1 MVDLNDIALFV
12 QVVRAGSFAEAAR
25 RVGIPANTASRRVQ
39 ELERDLGIR
48 LLQRSTR
55 RLTLTDAGQTFF
67 TQCVDQIEALTQSAL
82 DLAEGSEVPRGKVRV
97 AAVADFLNWFPVAF
111 VAEFLAT
118 YPKVQLEF
126 VLSDMRADLLGEG
139 IDIAFRAGK
148 EIEPHVVARQIGWGH
163 YTLVASPAY
172 IDARGIPDSP
182 AALSKHDCI
191 TWPTGPSG
199 FVTWQLEGPEGE
211 VEISVTGRF
220 HANNAQAHINAAL
233 AGLGIA
239 LVPTAMAIAQIDSGR
254 LQRVL
259 PEFDLRVGFYAVYLS
274 RRQLPRA
281 VSTFIDFVIKKMLDQ
296 GMIPPLPVAGQGSEQ
311 H

>member
-67 TQCVDQIEALTQSAL
+67 TRCVDQIEALTQSAL

-97 AAVADFLNWFPVAF
+97 AAVAEFLNWFPVAF

-148 EIEPHVVARQIGWGH
+148 EIEPHLVARQVGWGH
-163 YTLVASPAY
+163 YGLVANPAY
-172 IDARGIPDSP
+172 LDARGFPDSP

-191 TWPTGPSG
+191 TWPIGPSG
-199 FVTWQLEGPEGE
+199 YATWQLEGPEGE

-220 HANNAQAHINAAL
+220 QANNAQAHINAAL

-239 LVPTAMAIAQIDSGR
+239 LVPTALAIAQIDSGR

-259 PEFDLRVGFYAVYLS
+259 PEFGLRVGFYVVYLS